1 MDDLHQVFDAL
12 AGYLLGMT
20 LVEVIVKPIL
30 IRLGKSFL
38 SQVDD
43 RVGVVPDFLYEEP
56 QQEPPFD
63 R

>member
-1 MDDLHQVFDAL
+1 MNDLHQVFDAL

-30 IRLGKSFL
+30 IRVGKSFL
-38 SQVDD
+38 SRVDD
-43 RVGVVPDFLYEEP
+43 HVDVVPDFLYEE
-56 QQEPPFD
+56 EPFD